1 MTHPIQGIHHVAVAV
16 VDATAA
22 TQFYAHAAQLSPWPD
37 AQQLDL
43 PEQGNMWRLANA
55 GIRILSANP
64 SGQPSVRRPVSEAG
78 ITHVCLQTTDAAGL
92 HQAFAKA
99 GASFHC
105 DLIDLGT
112 GFLYCYAR
120 DLESNVTEIEGVAPV
135 WADAKPWLAHV
146 NLATPD
152 FPRLLDFYAALL
164 GTAAVRSPRLKDDPR
179 LDAIADLANA
189 ELRMGWV
196 PAGNMQIEVIQYY
209 NPPTT
214 AHTGRREP
222 GAAGYR
228 YIALEVTNLAEA
240 VEHLITCGG
249 TLACTDPAG
258 LHATC
263 RDPDGNELLLLQP
276 DSQSQQRASIA
287 DLADP
292 HIIQRFASAREAY
305 LKNL

>member
-1 MTHPIQGIHHVAVAV
+1 MTHPITGIHHVAVAV
-16 VDATAA
+16 ADAAA
-22 TQFYAHAAQLSPWPD
+22 ANRFYAQAAQLSPWSA
-37 AQQLDL
+37 AQQLAL

-55 GIRILSANP
+55 GIRILSARQ
-64 SGQPSVRRPVSEAG
+64 QPARLPVSEAG
-78 ITHVCLQTTDAAGL
+78 ITHVCLQTTDPVGV
-92 HQAFAKA
+92 HRAFAKA

-120 DLESNVTEIEGVAPV
+120 DLEANVTEIEGVAPV
-135 WADAKPWLAHV
+135 WDDAKPWLAHV
-146 NLATPD
+146 NLATSD
-152 FPRLLDFYAALL
+152 FPRLLSFYAALF
-164 GTAAVRSPRLKDDPR
+164 GTKAVRSPRLKDDPR

-196 PAGNMQIEVIQYY
+196 PAGNMQIEVMQYY

-214 AHTGRREP
+214 AQTGRRDP

-228 YIALEVTNLAEA
+228 YIALEVTHLTKA
-240 VEHLITCGG
+240 VEYLIGCGG
-249 TLACTDPAG
+249 RHECADPGG

-263 RDPDGNELLLLQP
+263 RDPDGNELLLVQP
-276 DSQSQQRASIA
+276 DSQNQQRASIA

-292 HIIQRFASAREAY
+292 HITQRFATAREAY
-305 LKNL
+305 LQTL

>member
-16 VDATAA
+16 VDETAA
-22 TQFYAHAAQLSPWPD
+22 THLYEHAAQLSPWEA
-37 AQQLDL
+37 AQQLAL
-43 PEQGNMWRLANA
+43 PEQGNMWSLANA
-55 GIRILSANP
+55 GIRIMSASPN
-64 SGQPSVRRPVSEAG
+64 GQHPLRRAVSEAG
-78 ITHVCLQTTDAAGL
+78 ITHVCLQTTDAAGV

-120 DLESNVTEIEGVAPV
+120 DAESNVTEIEGVAPV

-146 NLATPD
+146 NLATSD
-152 FPRLLDFYAALL
+152 FTRLLDFYAALL
-164 GTAAVRSPRLKDDPR
+164 GTTAARSPRLKDDPR
-179 LDAIADLANA
+179 LDAIADLAHV

-209 NPPTT
+209 NPLTT
-214 AHTGRREP
+214 VHTGRRDP

-228 YIALEVTNLAEA
+228 YIALEVTNLAKA
-240 VEHLITCGG
+240 VEHLISCGG
-249 TLACTDPAG
+249 TLACTDPEG

-276 DSQSQQRASIA
+276 DSQGQQGASIA

-292 HIIQRFASAREAY
+292 QITQRFATAREAY
-305 LKNL
+305 LKTP